1 MATVEAPKHPGN
13 VFEKPMFND
22 YIHNGHYH
30 PDDPNFR
37 WNGPTKLVKISL
49 EQQIERDNRLRASAP
64 KSEPTFFE
72 KAEAARAAGA
82 PLKPSVTIMGK
93 DGTKKVQ

>member
-1 MATVEAPKHPGN
+1 
-13 VFEKPMFND
+13 
-22 YIHNGHYH
+22 
-30 PDDPNFR
+30 
-37 WNGPTKLVKISL
+37 VKISL